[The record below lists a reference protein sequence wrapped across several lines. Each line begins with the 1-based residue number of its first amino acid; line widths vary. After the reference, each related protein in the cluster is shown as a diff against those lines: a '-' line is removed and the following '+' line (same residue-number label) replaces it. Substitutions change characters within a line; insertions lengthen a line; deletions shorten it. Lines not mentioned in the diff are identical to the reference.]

1 MQQSSRH
8 YANRPRGCYVDAAS
22 RDMNN
27 SIPTILPVRQQF
39 DENAIADVRIPIT
52 HGFAQYGDVIKA
64 GMRVAITAGSRG
76 ITRMPEIIGA
86 VVEEVRQR
94 GGEPFVV
101 AAMGSHGGATS
112 NGQRD
117 VLHEYGITETTLGCQ
132 ISSSMETICIG
143 ETTDQVAVYV
153 DRAAY
158 EADAIILLNRVKPH
172 SILTG
177 NLGSGLMKMAGIGL
191 GKRDGADSIHTRG
204 LAEHLIPVARV
215 VLEQAPVQ
223 LGVAIVEN
231 ALHQPWKIVVVP
243 TAAIEETDQALLAE
257 ARAILPNIPFDP
269 IDVLV
274 VDQMGKNFSGTGMDP
289 NVIGMH
295 RRIGGAPE
303 RHIRRIVALNL
314 SPESHGNANGVG
326 MADIITQTLHDKI
339 DWHATYTNALTA
351 DFLSGVKIPYTC
363 DTVAEAIAL
372 ACKPFA
378 PETIR
383 AVRISDT
390 THLQQFW
397 VSQALWQETDHF
409 PLLEQDSTQNG
420 VPFDIECLPQP
431 L

>member
-1 MQQSSRH
+1 MQKPSRH
-8 YANRPRGCYVDAAS
+8 YENRPRVCYTDVVNTN
-22 RDMNN
+22 MNN
-27 SIPTILPVRQQF
+27 AIPTMLPVQQQF
-39 DENAIADVRIPIT
+39 DESSIDNVRIPIT
-52 HGFAQYGDVIKA
+52 HGFAQYGGVIKA

-76 ITRMPEIIGA
+76 ITRLTEIIGA

-112 NGQRD
+112 DGQRN
-117 VLHEYGITETTLGCQ
+117 VLHGYGITETALGCP
-132 ISSSMETICIG
+132 ISSSMDTVCIG
-143 ETTDQVAVYV
+143 ETAEHVSVYV

-191 GKRDGADSIHTRG
+191 GKRDGADSIHTKG
-204 LAEHLIPVARV
+204 LAEHLILVARV
-215 VLEQAPVQ
+215 VLERAPIQ

-243 TAAIEETDQALLAE
+243 TPIIEETDQALLAE

-303 RHIRRIVALNL
+303 RHIRRIVALDL

-326 MADIITQTLHDKI
+326 MADIITQTLRDKI

-363 DTVAEAIAL
+363 HAVSEAVAL

-397 VSQALWQETDHF
+397 VSQALCQEIDHF
-409 PLLEQDSTQNG
+409 PPIKQDTDQRSI
-420 VPFDIECLPQP
+420 PFDIEHLP
-431 L
+431 